1 VLNGYITEENGR
13 IVTWLCQAT
22 PGILQSIIVPVI
34 YNEVYISSLI
44 LNRDIQILIS
54 RDVLTLDLESGTLTC
69 FILDVLDLGLFY
81 IRDHITVLIYILDI
95 NRTSCLICHL
105 IDLELLERIVG
116 TSRCGDNQGHRL
128 IGTIHM
134 SCENQVLLCGY
145 CTGLSN
151 SLRYS
156 LIVSI
161 ISSIDGITIDGIT
174 SSLCGFFIC
183 FKIKGPEPPIIA

>member
-1 VLNGYITEENGR
+1 VLNGYIAKENGR

-145 CTGLSN
+145 RTGFSN

-161 ISSIDGITIDGIT
+161 IFSLDGIT
-174 SSLCGFFIC
+174 SSRCVFFIC
-183 FKIKGPEPPIIA
+183 FRIKETPIAPGPPIIA